1 MPNAFIRKLANG
13 DDNKFAK
20 LEKIW
25 AKAKADAQSEGKTG
39 KEIYSYAT
47 KVLKNK
53 VHGSKTLQ
61 ERTLEYLGEG
71 IRFFK
76 TSAKLKKIIVYIRD
90 AMSSSETQEEAKKY
104 LRMIN
109 RIEGIASRFEKLEG
123 EFSSSDTTG
132 PRKEKIKARY
142 EKLSKDL
149 EDILKHSPADWKA
162 YFKSLGAYGAI
173 QALTMLVL
181 WKMFDF
187 NIYDS
192 PFFEYLTAKVGIA
205 VPALL
210 ASWKI
215 GDMSY
220 TDDISEL
227 LSKLEKKFGN
237 NANK

>member
-1 MPNAFIRKLANG
+1 MPNAFIRKLAKG

-25 AKAKADAQSEGKTG
+25 ARAKATAQKEGKTG
-39 KEIYSYAT
+39 KDIYIYAT
-47 KVLKNK
+47 GVLKK
-53 VHGSKTLQ
+53 VASRSKTLQ
-61 ERTLEYLGEG
+61 ERTELYLGEG

-76 TSAKLKKIIVYIRD
+76 TSAKLKKIIAYIRE
-90 AMSSSETQEEAKKY
+90 AMSTSETQEEAKKY
-104 LRMIN
+104 LRMIS
-109 RIEGIASRFEKLEG
+109 RIEDIASRFEKMEG
-123 EFSSSDTTG
+123 EFSSSDTSG
-132 PRKEKIKARY
+132 PRKEKIKKRY

-149 EDILKHSPADWKA
+149 EEILKHSPADWKA
-162 YFKSLGAYGAI
+162 YFKSIGAYGAI
-173 QALTMLVL
+173 QALTMLIL

-220 TDDISEL
+220 ADDISEL

-237 NANK
+237 STN